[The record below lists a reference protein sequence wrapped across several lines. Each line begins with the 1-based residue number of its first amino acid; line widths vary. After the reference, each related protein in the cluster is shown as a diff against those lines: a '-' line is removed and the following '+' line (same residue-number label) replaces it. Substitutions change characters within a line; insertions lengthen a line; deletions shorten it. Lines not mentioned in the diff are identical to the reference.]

1 MAAGKNLHHAS
12 DSGDGGPIVIG
23 QFGQSLCQSFLH
35 CWGRCPILLSIAS
48 MQGIEAIAQY

>member
-12 DSGDGGPIVIG
+12 DSGDGRPIVIG

-48 MQGIEAIAQY
+48 M